1 MSEILLDRNLSVKD
15 KLELVKIK
23 VEQTIKNLKGT
34 KRTKFILFVMAT
46 LIFFFGGQLSGSV
59 SAFTALMERLRA
71 LLGMDGEEN
80 LKGALID
87 VYREYNA
94 PFPEELAKAIE
105 NIS

>member
-1 MSEILLDRNLSVKD
+1 
-15 KLELVKIK
+15 
-23 VEQTIKNLKGT
+23 
-34 KRTKFILFVMAT
+34 MAT

-71 LLGMDGEEN
+71 LLGMDGEED